1 MASTQPPICG
11 SSSMKSKQIRY
22 ISKVKKIKTK
32 YTPDPKRGIGD
43 PDEMVCANL
52 KELISARDTWLDEWG
67 EKE

>member
-1 MASTQPPICG
+1 
-11 SSSMKSKQIRY
+11 MKSKQIRY

-32 YTPDPKRGIGD
+32 YTPNLERGIGD

-52 KELISARDTWLDEWG
+52 KELISARDAWLDEWG